1 MYKKY
6 LDYEGGSLLGK
17 DAFSAGGYNAS
28 IASAGGRLLGF
39 AEQFRLGLGH
49 GQINLSATLA
59 LRRNRTLRVRPAY
72 EYEKGSPKGA
82 FRTHGGSRTHDPL
95 LRRQLLYPT
104 ELRVLLDRAS
114 IVLENFTISA

>member
-1 MYKKY
+1 MERPVREIDPGVF
-6 LDYEGGSLLGK
+6 LCEE
-17 DAFSAGGYNAS
+17 NC
-28 IASAGGRLLGF
+28 GRLLGF

-49 GQINLSATLA
+49 GQINVSATLA
-59 LRRNRTLRVRPAY
+59 LRRNRTLRVRPAC

-104 ELRVLLDRAS
+104 ELRERTSL
-114 IVLENFTISA
+114 